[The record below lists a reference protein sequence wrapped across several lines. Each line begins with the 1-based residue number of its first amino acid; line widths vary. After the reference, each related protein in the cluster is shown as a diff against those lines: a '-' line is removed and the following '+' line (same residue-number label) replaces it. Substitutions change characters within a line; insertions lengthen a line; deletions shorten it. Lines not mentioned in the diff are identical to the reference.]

1 VTAKEHRMNRN
12 YHLGAVEARAI
23 RDNAARLAE
32 LDNLGDTSS
41 LREVLLDLSY
51 ALASLAGP
59 VGALAD
65 AWAEQQGGCYPAD
78 MPNPDELTNVAAGL
92 RHCADNT

>member
-1 VTAKEHRMNRN
+1 MTDLN
-12 YHLGAVEARAI
+12 HLGADEARAI

-32 LDNLGDTSS
+32 IDNLRDTSS

-59 VGALAD
+59 VGVLAD
-65 AWAEQQGGCYPAD
+65 AWAEEQSGCYPAD
-78 MPNPDELTNVAAGL
+78 MPNPDDLTNVAAAL
-92 RHCADNT
+92 RYCANNS